1 MDDMLEVKLIIG
13 STREGRAADLVSP
26 WAIRS
31 LKAREGLSVEVL
43 DLRDWDLPMFRETFA
58 TIGNP
63 NDPTFSSP
71 LIKEWNAKIGSGD
84 AYIFLTP
91 EYNHSVPAVL
101 KNAIDSV
108 FVTFGFRNKP
118 FGCVA
123 YSGAMT
129 GGARAVDHL
138 AHIGVEAEMVALRN
152 NLLFP
157 RVGDAFDEAGEPKD
171 PMSNLAMSIFLD
183 DLVWWGDALKV
194 ARNQSVLP
202 PAFFRQ
208 MAAQAAAGAQGEQL
222 VNQPTGEGP
231 AAA

>member
-1 MDDMLEVKLIIG
+1 MLEVKLIIG

-26 WAIRS
+26 WVIRS

-43 DLRDWDLPMFRETFA
+43 DLREWDLPMFRETFA
-58 TIGNP
+58 TIGDP

-71 LIKEWNAKIGSGD
+71 LIKEWNAKIGSAD

-123 YSGAMT
+123 YSGAIT
-129 GGARAVDHL
+129 GGSRSVEHL
-138 AHIGVEAEMVALRN
+138 AHIGIEAEMVPLRN

-171 PMSNLAMSIFLD
+171 PTSNLAMSIFLD
-183 DLVWWGDALKV
+183 DLLWWGDALKA
-194 ARNQSVLP
+194 ARQQSVLP

-208 MAAQAAAGAQGEQL
+208 MAAQAAEGAQGGHL
-222 VNQPTGEGP
+222 VDQPTREGP
-231 AAA
+231 VHA